1 MENNLGTIISS
12 YKGFNVKIKT
22 YLYQLI
28 WDDEISSYFYKDF
41 IQKTAKKEMRTMT
54 ALINKCIYNQ
64 YKDYPID

>member
-1 MENNLGTIISS
+1 MIRYILLPPKIITDENMKSKYIRIMVT
-12 YKGFNVKIKT
+12 
-22 YLYQLI
+22 Q
-28 WDDEISSYFYKDF
+28 EQKDF